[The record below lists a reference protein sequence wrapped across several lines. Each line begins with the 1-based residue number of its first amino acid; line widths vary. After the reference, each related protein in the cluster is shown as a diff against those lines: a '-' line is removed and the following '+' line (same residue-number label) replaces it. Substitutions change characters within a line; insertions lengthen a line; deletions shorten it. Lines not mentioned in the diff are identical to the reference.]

1 MMKKGQV
8 NDTKQS
14 YSLRKYKFGLASVIL
29 GSFIMVTSP
38 VFADQTT
45 SVQVNNQTGT
55 SVDANNSSNETSAS
69 SVITS
74 NNDSVQASDK
84 VVNSQNTATKD
95 ITTPLVETKPMV
107 EKTLPEQGNYVY
119 SKETEVKNTPSKSAP
134 VAFYAKKGDKVFYDQ
149 VFNKDNVKWISY
161 KSFCG
166 VRRYAAIESLD
177 PSGGS
182 ETKAPTPVTNSG
194 SNNQEK
200 IATQG
205 NYTFSHKVEVKNE
218 AKVASPTQF
227 TLDKGDRIFY
237 DQILT
242 IEGNQWLSY
251 KSFNGVRRFVL
262 LGKASS
268 VEKTEDK
275 EKVSPQ
281 PQARITKTGRLTI
294 SNETTTGFD
303 ILITNIK
310 DDNGIA
316 AVKVPVWTEQGG
328 QDDIKWYTAVTTG
341 DGNYKVAVSFADHKN
356 EKGLYNIHLYYQEA
370 SGTLV
375 GVTGTKVTVAG
386 TNSSQE
392 PIENGLAKTGVYN
405 IIGSTEVKNEAKI
418 SSQTQFTLEKG
429 DKINYDQVL
438 TADGYQWISYK
449 SYSGVRRYIPVK
461 KLTTSSEKA
470 KDEATKPTSYP
481 NLPKT
486 GTYTFTKTV
495 DVKSQPKVSSPVE
508 FNFQKGEK
516 IHYDQVLVVDGH
528 QWISYKS
535 YSGIRRYI
543 RLPAKQN
550 MVQ

>member
-107 EKTLPEQGNYVY
+107 EKTLLEQGNYVY

-543 RLPAKQN
+543 EI
-550 MVQ
+550 

>member
-1 MMKKGQV
+1 MNKEVGVYDEKRQV

-543 RLPAKQN
+543 EI
-550 MVQ
+550 

>member
-481 NLPKT
+481 NLRKT

-543 RLPAKQN
+543 EI
-550 MVQ
+550 

>member
-392 PIENGLAKTGVYN
+392 PIENGLAKTDVYN

-543 RLPAKQN
+543 EI
-550 MVQ
+550 

>member
-392 PIENGLAKTGVYN
+392 PIENGLAKIGVYN

-543 RLPAKQN
+543 EI
-550 MVQ
+550 

>member
-543 RLPAKQN
+543 EILS
-550 MVQ
+550 

>member
-69 SVITS
+69 SVINS

-543 RLPAKQN
+543 EI
-550 MVQ
+550 

>member
-281 PQARITKTGRLTI
+281 PQARITKNGRLTI

-543 RLPAKQN
+543 EI
-550 MVQ
+550 

>member
-294 SNETTTGFD
+294 YNETTTGFD

-386 TNSSQE
+386 TNFSQE

-543 RLPAKQN
+543 EI
-550 MVQ
+550 

>member
-69 SVITS
+69 SVITF

-370 SGTLV
+370 SWTLV

-543 RLPAKQN
+543 EI
-550 MVQ
+550 

>member
-95 ITTPLVETKPMV
+95 ITTPLVETKLMV

-543 RLPAKQN
+543 EI
-550 MVQ
+550 

>member
-74 NNDSVQASDK
+74 NNDSFQASDK

-543 RLPAKQN
+543 EI
-550 MVQ
+550 

>member
-227 TLDKGDRIFY
+227 TLDKGDRVFY

-543 RLPAKQN
+543 EI
-550 MVQ
+550 

>member
-375 GVTGTKVTVAG
+375 GVTVTKVTVAG

-543 RLPAKQN
+543 EI
-550 MVQ
+550 

>member
-470 KDEATKPTSYP
+470 KDEATKPSSYP

-543 RLPAKQN
+543 EI
-550 MVQ
+550 

>member
-281 PQARITKTGRLTI
+281 PQARITKAGRLTI

-543 RLPAKQN
+543 EI
-550 MVQ
+550 

>member
-516 IHYDQVLVVDGH
+516 IHYDQVLIVDGH

-543 RLPAKQN
+543 EI
-550 MVQ
+550 

>member
-227 TLDKGDRIFY
+227 TLDKRDRIFY

-543 RLPAKQN
+543 EI
-550 MVQ
+550 

>member
-275 EKVSPQ
+275 EKVSHQ

-543 RLPAKQN
+543 EI
-550 MVQ
+550 

>member
-470 KDEATKPTSYP
+470 KDEATKPTSYL

-543 RLPAKQN
+543 EI
-550 MVQ
+550 

>member
-227 TLDKGDRIFY
+227 TLNKGDRIFY

-543 RLPAKQN
+543 EI
-550 MVQ
+550 

>member
-242 IEGNQWLSY
+242 IEENQWLSY

-543 RLPAKQN
+543 EI
-550 MVQ
+550 

>member
-200 IATQG
+200 IAAQG

-543 RLPAKQN
+543 EI
-550 MVQ
+550 

>member
-29 GSFIMVTSP
+29 GSFIMVTSL

-543 RLPAKQN
+543 EI
-550 MVQ
+550 

>member
-438 TADGYQWISYK
+438 TADGYQWISYE

-461 KLTTSSEKA
+461 KLTTSGEKA

-543 RLPAKQN
+543 EI
-550 MVQ
+550 

>member
-14 YSLRKYKFGLASVIL
+14 YSLRKYKFALASVIL

-543 RLPAKQN
+543 EI
-550 MVQ
+550 

>member
-495 DVKSQPKVSSPVE
+495 DMKSQPKVSSPVE

-543 RLPAKQN
+543 EI
-550 MVQ
+550 

>member
-328 QDDIKWYTAVTTG
+328 QNDIKWYTAVTTG

-543 RLPAKQN
+543 EI
-550 MVQ
+550 

>member
-119 SKETEVKNTPSKSAP
+119 SKETEVKNTPSKSTP

-543 RLPAKQN
+543 EI
-550 MVQ
+550 

>member
-268 VEKTEDK
+268 VFSTEDK

-543 RLPAKQN
+543 EI
-550 MVQ
+550 

>member
-281 PQARITKTGRLTI
+281 PQARIIKTGRLTI

-543 RLPAKQN
+543 EI
-550 MVQ
+550 

>member
-119 SKETEVKNTPSKSAP
+119 SKETEVKNTPSESAP

-543 RLPAKQN
+543 EI
-550 MVQ
+550 

>member
-449 SYSGVRRYIPVK
+449 SYSGVRRYIHVK

-543 RLPAKQN
+543 EI
-550 MVQ
+550 

>member
-1 MMKKGQV
+1 MNKEVGVYDEKGQV

-370 SGTLV
+370 SWTLV

-543 RLPAKQN
+543 EI
-550 MVQ
+550 

>member
-461 KLTTSSEKA
+461 KLTISSEKA

-543 RLPAKQN
+543 EI
-550 MVQ
+550 

>member
-107 EKTLPEQGNYVY
+107 EKTLPEQENYVY

-543 RLPAKQN
+543 EI
-550 MVQ
+550 

>member
-95 ITTPLVETKPMV
+95 ITPPLVETKPMV

-543 RLPAKQN
+543 EI
-550 MVQ
+550 

>member
-95 ITTPLVETKPMV
+95 IATPLVETKPMV

-543 RLPAKQN
+543 EI
-550 MVQ
+550 

>member
-84 VVNSQNTATKD
+84 VVNSQNMATKD

-543 RLPAKQN
+543 EI
-550 MVQ
+550 

>member
-341 DGNYKVAVSFADHKN
+341 DGNYKVAVSFGDHKN

-543 RLPAKQN
+543 EI
-550 MVQ
+550 